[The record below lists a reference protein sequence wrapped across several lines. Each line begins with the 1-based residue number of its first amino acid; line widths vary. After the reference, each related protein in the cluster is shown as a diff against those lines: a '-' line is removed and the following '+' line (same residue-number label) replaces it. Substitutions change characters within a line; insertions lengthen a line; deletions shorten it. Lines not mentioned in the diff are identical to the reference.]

1 MPTVEHPENILS
13 ASLGDVLGHIASEM
27 PSPAGGSAA
36 AIVVA
41 LGAGLTAM
49 CARNSRE
56 RWPEARG
63 ATAQAEALRS
73 RIEPLAQADAE
84 AYESALAA
92 FRLPELLEPEVR
104 NATLGV
110 ALERA
115 AAIPLAIAEVGA
127 DVAQLAAD
135 LAENGNPDVRGDAV
149 AGAVLAEA
157 GTRVAAH
164 LVRIN
169 LGAAPDD
176 MRVTRA
182 TTVAEG
188 AAQAARRALEG
199 AE

>member
-1 MPTVEHPENILS
+1 VNEGDDIL
-13 ASLGDVLGHIASEM
+13 AAPLGDVLGHFASEV

-36 AIVVA
+36 AIAVA

-49 CARNSRE
+49 CARNSRDD
-56 RWPEARG
+56 WPEARG

-84 AYESALAA
+84 AYEAALAA
-92 FRLPELLEPEVR
+92 FRLPGALEPEVR
-104 NATLGV
+104 DATLGV

-115 AAIPLAIAEVGA
+115 AAVPLAIAEVGA
-127 DVAQLAAD
+127 DVADLAAL
-135 LAENGNPDVRGDAV
+135 LAENGNPTVRGDAA

-157 GTRVAAH
+157 GTRAAAH

-176 MRVTRA
+176 TRVTRA
-182 TTVAEG
+182 LAVAE
-188 AAQAARRALEG
+188 AASLSARRALEAG
-199 AE
+199 D

>member
-1 MPTVEHPENILS
+1 VEPADDIL
-13 ASLGDVLGHIASEM
+13 AAPLGDVLGHIASEV

-36 AIVVA
+36 AIAVA

-56 RWPEARG
+56 TWAEARG

-84 AYESALAA
+84 AYEAALAA
-92 FRLPELLEPEVR
+92 FRLPEMLEPEVR

-115 AAIPLAIAEVGA
+115 AAVPLAIAEVGA
-127 DVAQLAAD
+127 DVADLAAL
-135 LAENGNPDVRGDAV
+135 LAEHGNPEMRGDAA
-149 AGAVLAEA
+149 AGALLAEA
-157 GTRVAAH
+157 GTRAAAN

-169 LGAAPDD
+169 LGAAPEDL
-176 MRVTRA
+176 RVTRA
-182 TTVAEG
+182 LAVAE
-188 AAQAARRALEG
+188 AAARSAKQALE
-199 AE
+199 ATD

>member
-1 MPTVEHPENILS
+1 MVPADDILGS
-13 ASLGDVLGHIASEM
+13 SLEDVLAHIASEV

-36 AIVVA
+36 AIAVA

-49 CARNSRE
+49 CARNSRDA
-56 RWPEARG
+56 WPEARG

-73 RIEPLAQADAE
+73 RIEPLAQADAD
-84 AYESALAA
+84 AYETALAA

-127 DVAQLAAD
+127 DVADLAAD
-135 LAENGNPDVRGDAV
+135 LAQNGNPEVRGDAV
-149 AGAVLAEA
+149 AGALLAEA
-157 GTRVAAH
+157 GTRAAAH

-176 MRVTRA
+176 LRITRA
-182 TTVAEG
+182 TMDAD
-188 AAQAARRALEG
+188 AAARAARRALEG
-199 AE
+199 TD

>member
-1 MPTVEHPENILS
+1 MSNPDDMLS
-13 ASLGDVLGHIASEM
+13 SPLADVLGHIASEV
-27 PSPAGGSAA
+27 PTPAGGSAA
-36 AIVVA
+36 AIAVA

-49 CARNSRE
+49 CARNSRKG
-56 RWPEARG
+56 WPEARG

-92 FRLPELLEPEVR
+92 FRLSETLEPEVR

-127 DVAQLAAD
+127 DVADLAAK
-135 LAENGNPDVRGDAV
+135 LAEHGNPNLRGDAV
-149 AGAVLAEA
+149 AGALLAEA
-157 GTRVAAH
+157 GTRAAAH

-169 LGAAPDD
+169 LGAVPDD
-176 MRVTRA
+176 VMVTRA
-182 TTVAEG
+182 SMVAE
-188 AAQAARRALEG
+188 AATQSVKRALESSQ
-199 AE
+199 

>member
-1 MPTVEHPENILS
+1 VENAENILD
-13 ASLGDVLGHIASEM
+13 ASLSDVLGHIASEV

-36 AIVVA
+36 AIAVA

-56 RWPEARG
+56 IWPEARG

-84 AYESALAA
+84 AYEAALAA
-92 FRLPELLEPEVR
+92 FRLPEMLEPEVR

-115 AAIPLAIAEVGA
+115 AAVPLAIAEVGA
-127 DVAQLAAD
+127 DVADLAAL
-135 LAENGNPDVRGDAV
+135 LAANGNPEVRGDAV

-157 GTRVAAH
+157 GTRAAAH

-169 LGAAPDD
+169 LGTSPDD
-176 MRVTRA
+176 IRATRA
-182 TTVAEG
+182 LAVAD
-188 AAQAARRALEG
+188 AASRSAKRALE
-199 AE
+199 ATD

>member
-1 MPTVEHPENILS
+1 MEPQENILS
-13 ASLGDVLGHIASEM
+13 ASLGDVLAHIASEV

-36 AIVVA
+36 AIAVA

-56 RWPEARG
+56 GWPEARG

-84 AYESALAA
+84 AYENALAA

-127 DVAQLAAD
+127 DVAELAAD
-135 LAENGNPDVRGDAV
+135 LAQNGNPDVRGDAV
-149 AGAVLAEA
+149 AGAMLAEA
-157 GTRVAAH
+157 GTRAAAH

-176 MRVTRA
+176 LRVTRA
-182 TTVAEG
+182 TAVAD
-188 AAQAARRALEG
+188 AAARAARRALEE

>member
-1 MPTVEHPENILS
+1 MEPQENILS
-13 ASLGDVLGHIASEM
+13 ASLGDVLAHIASEV

-36 AIVVA
+36 AIAVA

-56 RWPEARG
+56 GWPEARG

-84 AYESALAA
+84 VYENALAA

-127 DVAQLAAD
+127 DVAELAAD
-135 LAENGNPDVRGDAV
+135 LAQNGNPDVRGDAV
-149 AGAVLAEA
+149 AGAMLAEA
-157 GTRVAAH
+157 GTRAAAH

-176 MRVTRA
+176 LRVTRA
-182 TTVAEG
+182 TAVAD
-188 AAQAARRALEG
+188 AAARAARRALEE

>member
-1 MPTVEHPENILS
+1 MPHADDILS
-13 ASLGDVLGHIASEM
+13 TSLGDVLAHIASEV

-36 AIVVA
+36 AIAVA

-49 CARNSRE
+49 CARNSRDG
-56 RWPEARG
+56 WPEARG

-84 AYESALAA
+84 AYEAALVA
-92 FRLPELLEPEVR
+92 FRLPDQLEPEVR

-127 DVAQLAAD
+127 DVADLAAQLA
-135 LAENGNPDVRGDAV
+135 EHGNPAVRGDAV

-157 GTRVAAH
+157 GTRAAAH

-169 LGAAPDD
+169 LGAAPEDL
-176 MRVTRA
+176 RVTRA
-182 TTVAEG
+182 SAIAE
-188 AAQAARRALEG
+188 AAARSAKRALE
-199 AE
+199 ATE